1 MESVFGILY
10 CFLDMLLDK
19 VKEIVVVFKNIMIG
33 DIFVGVISDVI
44 VIGLR
49 VFWDVIIC
57 KRDDLVKVV
66 GGILLSVD

>member
-1 MESVFGILY
+1 MESVCGILY

-33 DIFVGVISDVI
+33 DIFVGVISDGI
-44 VIGLR
+44 VMGLR
-49 VFWDVIIC
+49 VVWNVIIW
-57 KRDDLVKVV
+57 KRDDLVRVV